1 MIKLPSKITETALYN
16 FLETWSSNYSKI
28 TNILSN
34 ITYLFTYK
42 EFLKLIKISI
52 YINNLI
58 KCLNKYFKR
67 RTCYKEPAFI
77 NWIIR
82 YFLCT
87 FASEYHDKILI
98 KYIVN
103 LIQHLSSCKICWV
116 IENKKIFMQNYWH
129 RQFVGMTSKT

>member
-52 YINNLI
+52 I
-58 KCLNKYFKR
+58 
-67 RTCYKEPAFI
+67 
-77 NWIIR
+77 
-82 YFLCT
+82 
-87 FASEYHDKILI
+87 
-98 KYIVN
+98 
-103 LIQHLSSCKICWV
+103 
-116 IENKKIFMQNYWH
+116 
-129 RQFVGMTSKT
+129 